1 MPTLN
6 LLKIPKILQYLN
18 FICNKSL
25 KNLKKSID
33 TKYNK
38 SNY

>member
-25 KNLKKSID
+25 KKLKK
-33 TKYNK
+33 KYRHEI
-38 SNY
+38 